1 MDALWAALVA
11 AGIPS
16 TILSLVVWRFKAKI
30 EQRDRELEER
40 EKSREELM
48 LMIMRNSRA
57 TCVLATATA
66 RAVQR
71 IPEAHCNGDMTAALE
86 EAKELQG
93 AEKDF
98 LMEQGI
104 KHIFGE

>member
-16 TILSLVVWRFKAKI
+16 TVLSLVIWRLKAKI
-30 EQRDRELEER
+30 EQRDKLMEER
-40 EKSREELM
+40 EKNREELM
-48 LMIMRNSRA
+48 LYIMRNSRA

-66 RAVQR
+66 KAVQR

-86 EAKELQG
+86 EAKQLQG
-93 AEKDF
+93 EEKDF